1 MAGLV
6 NPHSPSMISSTL
18 LAISRLCLEFKEN
31 LAGTIVDELVS
42 TLILV
47 LQSKERQIIQS
58 ALSFCRVLLIILNE
72 TVLSKYIEQL
82 VNRFNF
88 SILSKYS
95 IFIILGSFIN
105 NNA

>member
-6 NPHSPSMISSTL
+6 IQHSPSMSSATL
-18 LAISRLCLEFKEN
+18 LAISRLCLEFREN
-31 LAGTIVDELVS
+31 LAGSIVDELLS

-47 LQSKERQIIQS
+47 LQSKERQIVQA

-72 TVLSKYIEQL
+72 T
-82 VNRFNF
+82 
-88 SILSKYS
+88 ILSKYVDQLVKYFINKFS
-95 IFIILGSFIN
+95 KLFIIILGPFIN

>member
-1 MAGLV
+1 MAGLIS
-6 NPHSPSMISSTL
+6 PHSPTMSSATL

-31 LAGTIVDELVS
+31 LAGLIIDELLS

-47 LQSKERQIIQS
+47 LQSKERQIVQS

-82 VNRFNF
+82 VNYFFLNYF
-88 SILSKYS
+88 YIFYS
-95 IFIILGSFIN
+95 Y
-105 NNA
+105 